1 MILYISNFNLYT
13 NTHLHI
19 MDNPPPPIKKY
30 KLDNMSSEQSH
41 IYDIVK
47 EGYNA
52 IVDACAGSGK
62 STTILSIATKMP
74 HHNFILIT
82 YNSMLC
88 EETRVKIGD
97 LELENINVYTFHGL
111 AVRFYDKRAH
121 VDSVIRKIVSKN
133 KPLRDGIKPK
143 LNVLVIDESQDMTFL
158 YFKLIVK
165 FCKDCN
171 QEIQVLI
178 LGDYMQGLYE
188 FKGADIRFLTCADKI
203 WNQFKL
209 LKTQQFYKC
218 VLKTSYRITRQ
229 MASFVNEAMLG
240 DERLIACKDGPK
252 VVYLR
257 RQLHHAQSYV
267 LHIIQTLI
275 EEGAKYD
282 DFFILGASVKGEKSF
297 IRKMENH
304 LVERGV
310 PCHVPTIETTDK
322 IDEKVIKNKVVFA
335 TFHAVKGRERKYVFI
350 MGFDNSYFK
359 FNARGMC
366 PYTCP
371 NTLYV
376 ACTRATQK
384 LVVIENAYNENNQL
398 RFLKMNHHQM
408 KSKDYIDF
416 QGMPLCK
423 REDEEN
429 EEIYNTNIR
438 HNITPTKLIQ
448 FISESV
454 LEEINPIL
462 ESIFIKI
469 TPDNIPHINIPN
481 IINTKNG
488 LFEDVCDLNGITI
501 PIVFFEKLQH
511 CTIRNSVPTLGTH
524 TLTGGSILRKLID
537 EDLDNLKE
545 HEHKYLKKCRKE
557 LPPVCNTISEYLHI
571 SNLYVAVKEKLY
583 FKYKQIEKDEY
594 NWLTLD
600 IMKECFQRMYETLGK
615 ECSLDNPFEIE
626 KTIVRPNNKKINEYL
641 STFFPDEEFDFT
653 ARVDLVTNDSVWE
666 IKCVNTVTNDHLIQ
680 VVIYAWLWRI
690 VQEDILNLEN
700 IREFKLFNIRTGEIH
715 VLNASTAE
723 LNTIIVLLLKD
734 KFGKKEHKIDD
745 DFVVE
750 CQSYIQSIM
759 L

>member
-1 MILYISNFNLYT
+1 
-13 NTHLHI
+13 
-19 MDNPPPPIKKY
+19 MDKSHVPVVIKKY
-30 KLDNMSSEQSH
+30 KLDNMSSEQSN

-47 EGYNA
+47 EGYNV

-74 HHNFILIT
+74 DRNFILIT

-88 EETRVKIGD
+88 EETRLKVKD

-111 AVRFYDKRAH
+111 AVKFYDQKAY

-133 KPLRDGIKPK
+133 KPLRNGIKPK
-143 LNVLVIDESQDMTFL
+143 VNVLVIDESQDMTFL

-165 FCKDCN
+165 FCKDC
-171 QEIQVLI
+171 EQVLQILI

-203 WNQFKL
+203 WNDFKL

-229 MASFVNEAMLG
+229 MANFVNHAMLG

-257 RQLHHAQSYV
+257 RRLEHAQIYV
-267 LHIIQTLI
+267 LNIIQTLI

-282 DFFILGASVKGEKSF
+282 EFFILGASVKGEKSY

-304 LVERGV
+304 LVERGI

-359 FNARGMC
+359 FNARGIC
-366 PYTCP
+366 QYTCP

-398 RFLKMNHHQM
+398 NFLKMNHHEL

-416 QGMPLCK
+416 QGMPMCK
-423 REDEEN
+423 KTEDDN
-429 EEIYNTNIR
+429 EDNSNTNIR
-438 HNITPTKLIQ
+438 HSITPTKLIQ

-462 ESIFIKI
+462 ESIFIKT
-469 TPDNIPHINIPN
+469 TPDNLDNINIPN

-511 CTIRNSVPTLGTH
+511 CNTRNSIPNIGTH
-524 TLTGGSILRKLID
+524 TTNGGRILIQLID
-537 EDLDNLKE
+537 EDLDNLKD
-545 HEHKYLKKCRKE
+545 HEHKYLKKCRCE
-557 LPPVCNTISEYLHI
+557 LPRNCNTISEYLHI
-571 SNLYVAVKEKLY
+571 ANLYVAVKEKLY

-600 IMKECFQRMYETLGK
+600 IMKECFKRMYETLGN
-615 ECSLDNPFEIE
+615 ECSSDNPFEIE

-666 IKCVNTVTNDHLIQ
+666 IKCVNTVSNDHLIQ
-680 VVIYAWLWRI
+680 VVIYAWIWRI
-690 VQEDILNLEN
+690 VQEDIINLEN
-700 IREFKLFNIRTGEIH
+700 IREFKLFNIKTGEIH

-734 KFGKKEHKIDD
+734 KFGKKETKIDE
-745 DFVVE
+745 DFVIE
-750 CQSYIQSIM
+750 CQSYIHSMI

>member
-1 MILYISNFNLYT
+1 
-13 NTHLHI
+13 
-19 MDNPPPPIKKY
+19 
-30 KLDNMSSEQSH
+30 
-41 IYDIVK
+41 
-47 EGYNA
+47 
-52 IVDACAGSGK
+52 
-62 STTILSIATKMP
+62 
-74 HHNFILIT
+74 
-82 YNSMLC
+82 
-88 EETRVKIGD
+88 
-97 LELENINVYTFHGL
+97 
-111 AVRFYDKRAH
+111 

-133 KPLRDGIKPK
+133 KPLRDGGIAPK
-143 LNVLVIDESQDMTFL
+143 LNILVIDESQDMTFL

-171 QEIQVLI
+171 QEIQILV

-203 WNQFKL
+203 WNQFTL
-209 LKTQQFYKC
+209 LKTQQFHKC

-275 EEGAKYD
+275 EEGAKYE
-282 DFFILGASVKGEKSF
+282 DFFILGASVKGERSF
-297 IRKMENH
+297 IRQMENH

-310 PCHVPTIETTDK
+310 PCHVPTIEITDK

-359 FNARGMC
+359 FNARGIC
-366 PYTCP
+366 QYTCP

-384 LVVIENAYNENNQL
+384 LVVIENESKENKNNQL
-398 RFLKMNHHQM
+398 NFLKMNHHQM

-416 QGMPLCK
+416 QGIPMCK
-423 REDEEN
+423 RAEDTIEDIN
-429 EEIYNTNIR
+429 NNNTNLHI
-438 HNITPTKLIQ
+438 ITPTGLIQ

-469 TPDNIPHINIPN
+469 TPDDIPPINIPN

-488 LFEDVCDLNGITI
+488 LFEDVCDLNGIAI
-501 PIVFFEKLQH
+501 PIIFFEKLKE
-511 CTIRNSVPTLGTH
+511 CTLRNSTLHIGTY
-524 TLTGGSILRKLID
+524 TSNGGSILIQLID
-537 EDLDNLKE
+537 EDLDNLKDY
-545 HEHKYLKKCRKE
+545 EHKYLKKCRTE
-557 LPPVCNTISEYLHI
+557 LPSVCNTISEYLHI
-571 SNLYVAVKEKLY
+571 ANLYVAVKEKLY
-583 FKYKQIEKDEY
+583 FKYKQIERDEY
-594 NWLTLD
+594 NWISLD
-600 IMKECFQRMYETLGK
+600 IMKECFKRMYETLGK
-615 ECSLDNPFEIE
+615 ECSPDNNIPFEIE
-626 KTIVRPNNKKINEYL
+626 KTIVRPKNEKINEYL
-641 STFFPDEEFDFT
+641 STFFPEEEFDFT

-680 VVIYAWLWRI
+680 VVIYAWIWRHTKQENFGPRKFFLMNICSAEVFELDSASYLIDEI
-690 VQEDILNLEN
+690 VITLLKYKYEKIQN
-700 IREFKLFNIRTGEIH
+700 IRAININNNSNINIH
-715 VLNASTAE
+715 
-723 LNTIIVLLLKD
+723 I
-734 KFGKKEHKIDD
+734 
-745 DFVVE
+745 
-750 CQSYIQSIM
+750 
-759 L
+759 